1 MKRIL
6 IIDGQGGGMGAQL
19 AKLLLPKLPADC
31 ELLAVGTNVLA
42 TSAMLKAGAVRG
54 ATGENAVVYNAARA
68 DVILGPIGILMANG
82 IMGEVSPNMS
92 VAISGS
98 EAAKVLI
105 PASGCGIF
113 VAGTQDCRLD
123 EYLQN
128 AVALTLRALDV
139 CRRWQ
144 QPPPRSCRP
153 HSWPQKTA
161 LRCWLLTG
169 AAAAES
175 LHWHSFWRGS
185 WAAG

>member
-1 MKRIL
+1 
-6 IIDGQGGGMGAQL
+6 MGAQL

-113 VAGTQDCRLD
+113 GGHAGLS
-123 EYLQN
+123 
-128 AVALTLRALDV
+128 
-139 CRRWQ
+139 
-144 QPPPRSCRP
+144 P
-153 HSWPQKTA
+153 
-161 LRCWLLTG
+161 
-169 AAAAES
+169 
-175 LHWHSFWRGS
+175 
-185 WAAG
+185 